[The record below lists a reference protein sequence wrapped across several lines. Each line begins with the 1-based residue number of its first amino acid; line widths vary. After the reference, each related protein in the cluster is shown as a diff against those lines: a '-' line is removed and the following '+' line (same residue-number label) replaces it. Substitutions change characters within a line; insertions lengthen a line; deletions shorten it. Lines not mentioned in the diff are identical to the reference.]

1 MHNKFLY
8 SLYDFSLNSHTSEFL
23 SNKINNVISEIG
35 DDKFAAIVT
44 NNASNMK
51 LAHQIVHKTYP
62 KILNLNCIAHCI
74 NLISKDILSKY

>member
-23 SNKINNVISEIG
+23 SSKINNVISEIG

-51 LAHQIVHKTYP
+51 LARHIVHKTYP